1 MWLIFEDFDWTFSS
15 LLSSSP
21 SLSEESLELPES
33 DEEEE
38 EEDEDDEEEDLDLGG
53 LGSAMIGLVTLE
65 LVVGLGDDVAVS
77 GFLTSLGLFS

>member
-1 MWLIFEDFDWTFSS
+1 MTFSS

-53 LGSAMIGLVTLE
+53 LGSVMLGLVAFE
-65 LVVGLGDDVAVS
+65 LVVGLEEDVSVS
-77 GFLTSLGLFS
+77 GFLISRGLFS